1 MNRLESVTQ
10 FYSDLVLGVV
20 EASNIGYSVEEVS
33 VTWAASMAPGALLKA
48 DGTWAAIAD
57 AASVAYVLIDA
68 RVTRE
73 AQDFVVGTQY
83 KLVAAERAMT
93 LNKNLLKFRDGAIN
107 AAGVTALEA
116 KGIKVLDKVV
126 G

>member
-33 VTWAASMAPGALLKA
+33 VTWAASMAAGALLKA
-48 DGTWAAIAD
+48 DGTWAAIAE
-57 AASVAYVLIDA
+57 AANVAYVLIDA

-83 KLVAAERAMT
+83 KLVVAERALT

>member
-1 MNRLESVTQ
+1 MNRLESISQ
-10 FYSDLVLGVV
+10 FYSDLVLGSVV
-20 EASNIGYSVEEVS
+20 SSDLGYSVEEVS
-33 VTWAASMAPGALLKA
+33 VTWAANMAAGALLKA

-57 AASVAYVLIDA
+57 AATVSSVLIDA

-73 AQDFVVGTQY
+73 AQDFVVGTVY
-83 KLVAAERAMT
+83 KLVVAKRALT
-93 LNKNLLKFRDGAIN
+93 LNKSLLKFSDGFID

-116 KGIKVLDKVV
+116 KGIKVTDKVV

>member
-10 FYSDLVLGVV
+10 FYADLVLGVV

-33 VTWAASMAPGALLKA
+33 VTWAASMAAGALLKA
-48 DGTWAAIAD
+48 DGTGAAIAE

-83 KLVAAERAMT
+83 KLVAAERALT

>member
-1 MNRLESVTQ
+1 MNRLESISQ

-20 EASNIGYSVEEVS
+20 EASDIGYSVEEVS
-33 VTWAASMAPGALLKA
+33 VTWAASMAAGALLKA

-57 AASVAYVLIDA
+57 AASVASVLIDA

-83 KLVAAERAMT
+83 KLVVAKRALT
-93 LNKNLLKFRDGAIN
+93 LNKNLLKFSDGAIN

-116 KGIKVLDKVV
+116 KGIKVTDKVV

>member
-33 VTWAASMAPGALLKA
+33 VTWAAGMAAGALLKA

-68 RVTRE
+68 RVPRE

-107 AAGVTALEA
+107 AAAVTALEA

>member
-1 MNRLESVTQ
+1 MNRLESITQ
-10 FYSDLVLGVV
+10 FYSDLVLGTVV
-20 EASNIGYSVEEVS
+20 ASDLGYSVEEVS
-33 VTWAASMAPGALLKA
+33 VTWAANMAAGSLLKA

-57 AASVAYVLIDA
+57 AATVSSVLIDA

-73 AQDFVVGTQY
+73 AQDFVVGTVY
-83 KLVAAERAMT
+83 KLVVAKRALT
-93 LNKNLLKFRDGAIN
+93 LNKNLLKFSDGAIN

-116 KGIKVLDKVV
+116 KGIKVTDKVV

>member
-1 MNRLESVTQ
+1 MNRLESISQ

-20 EASNIGYSVEEVS
+20 EASDIGYSVEEVS
-33 VTWAASMAPGALLKA
+33 VTWADGMAAGALLS
-48 DGTWAAIAD
+48 AAGVWLAVAD
-57 AASVAYVLIDA
+57 AATTASVLIDA

-73 AQDFVVGTQY
+73 AQDFVAGTQY
-83 KLVAAERAMT
+83 KLVVAKRALT
-93 LNKNLLKFRDGAIN
+93 LNKNLLKFSDADID

-116 KGIKVLDKVV
+116 KGIKVTDKVV